1 MIIHYNFE
9 VTISTLTQSIRI
21 SLYDR
26 ALAVI
31 PMYFVLFVLFGVIVN
46 RKKYTKQIINKIIK
60 VIATAR
66 LVRSYNTKN
75 INLK

>member
-1 MIIHYNFE
+1 M
-9 VTISTLTQSIRI
+9 T
-21 SLYDR
+21 

-31 PMYFVLFVLFGVIVN
+31 PMYFVLFVLFGVIIN

-66 LVRSYNTKN
+66 LVRSDNTKN